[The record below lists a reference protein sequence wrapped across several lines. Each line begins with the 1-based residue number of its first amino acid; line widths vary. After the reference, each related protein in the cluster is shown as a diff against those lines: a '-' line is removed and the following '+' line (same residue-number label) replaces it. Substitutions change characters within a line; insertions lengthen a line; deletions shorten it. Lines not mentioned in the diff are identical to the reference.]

1 MYTEFLE
8 VYRKLRSTLQI
19 TVRGTLKVTIYI
31 ASNVRGTLKVTMYI
45 VQYCKRYTES
55 YNVQYCTSALQN
67 MKNEYTECEEL
78 FIKVKGIT
86 H

>member
-1 MYTEFLE
+1 
-8 VYRKLRSTLQI
+8 
-19 TVRGTLKVTIYI
+19 
-31 ASNVRGTLKVTMYI
+31 MYI

-78 FIKVKGIT
+78 FIKVKGIAHWMLRRVLKVKMKT
-86 H
+86 EILESWDFYFITEMYGEKN